1 MVRKPLITQ
10 GYSLAE
16 EVANSISHGIGLVFG
31 IVGLVLLLVQAVD
44 TNASATAITSYSLY
58 GGSMIMLFLAS
69 TLYHAIP
76 HQRAKQ
82 WLKKFDHCAIYLLI
96 AGTYTP
102 FLLVGL
108 NSPLAKGLMIVIW
121 SLALL
126 GILFKLTIAH
136 RFKILS
142 LVTYLTMGWLS
153 LIVVYQLA
161 VKLAVG
167 GVTLL
172 AVGGVVYSLGVIFY
186 VCKRIPYNHAIWHG
200 FVLGGSVCH
209 FPGDLSVRR
218 PILIKLPR
226 WRCAYRGYGYLRPGN
241 PTVALRLPWLRY
253 LQSSSPAKARA
264 PQAGSHNAL
273 LRVFQRIGQR
283 FDAQASGIVAHA
295 EDAVRL
301 HIVIHHH
308 LHQQLAIIQLN
319 RRKYRP
325 GAAPVVAHFQLQ
337 IFPRFRHPAG
347 GP

>member
-1 MVRKPLITQ
+1 MVQKPLIAQ

-16 EVANSISHGIGLVFG
+16 EIANSISHGIGLVFG

-44 TNASATAITSYSLY
+44 TNASAMAITSYSLY
-58 GGSMIMLFLAS
+58 GGSMILLFLAS

-76 HQRAKQ
+76 HQRAKV

-108 NSPLAKGLMIVIW
+108 DSPLARGLMIVIW
-121 SLALL
+121 SLALI

-136 RFKILS
+136 RFKVLS

-161 VKLAVG
+161 VKLAAG

-200 FVLGGSVCH
+200 FVLGGGIGIPPMLELARELPASTEKQIIVGYRDNQLFLKEDLEENGTVYIATEDGSVGTKGNVMNAIEENALQADVIFACGPMP
-209 FPGDLSVRR
+209 FIILL
-218 PILIKLPR
+218 ILII
-226 WRCAYRGYGYLRPGN
+226 
-241 PTVALRLPWLRY
+241 V
-253 LQSSSPAKARA
+253 SP
-264 PQAGSHNAL
+264 L
-273 LRVFQRIGQR
+273 
-283 FDAQASGIVAHA
+283 
-295 EDAVRL
+295 
-301 HIVIHHH
+301 
-308 LHQQLAIIQLN
+308 
-319 RRKYRP
+319 
-325 GAAPVVAHFQLQ
+325 
-337 IFPRFRHPAG
+337 
-347 GP
+347 